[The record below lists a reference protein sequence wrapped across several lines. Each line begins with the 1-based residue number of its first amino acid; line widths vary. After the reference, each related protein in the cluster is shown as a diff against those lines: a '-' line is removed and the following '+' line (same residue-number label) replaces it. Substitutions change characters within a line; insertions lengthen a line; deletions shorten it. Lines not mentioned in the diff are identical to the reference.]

1 MLEKTI
7 GLTTTKSTTN
17 MNLFT
22 EKHKLKKYET
32 VYEIIDDFMKV
43 RLKGYIARKAHQIKK
58 LEKECKLITNK
69 ARFIVEQCDDIIDLR
84 RKKKE
89 QVIDILK
96 TRNYDVMDNDKEYKY
111 LRTMRIEQVEM
122 ENVEKLLKEK
132 GDKQTELNV
141 LRETKITTI
150 WKKEISELVKH
161 FKKYQTARRLR
172 QLGRNKD

>member
-1 MLEKTI
+1 MQKFLHF
-7 GLTTTKSTTN
+7 S
-17 MNLFT
+17 
-22 EKHKLKKYET
+22 
-32 VYEIIDDFMKV
+32 
-43 RLKGYIARKAHQIKK
+43 KK
-58 LEKECKLITNK
+58 LEKECKVITNK

-96 TRNYDVMDNDKEYKY
+96 TRNYDIMDNDEEYKY

-161 FKKYQTARRLR
+161 FKKYQRARRLR